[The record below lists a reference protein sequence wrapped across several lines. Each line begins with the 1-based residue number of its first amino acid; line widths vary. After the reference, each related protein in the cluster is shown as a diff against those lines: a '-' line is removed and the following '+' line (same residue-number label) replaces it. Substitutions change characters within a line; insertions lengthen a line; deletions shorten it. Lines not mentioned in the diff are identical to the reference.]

1 MHGFDGVNP
10 RVDVQSTNAVPDAEN
25 THVAVTFNGTS
36 YQIYINGVADGN
48 SVSGNAVA
56 ASNDNYIG
64 REGSSGTYLLGEIP
78 VLKTYNAAL
87 SAAEIKSNYKAY
99 KNRFNI

>member
-1 MHGFDGVNP
+1 MHGYDGVNP

-48 SVSGNAVA
+48 AVTDNAVA
-56 ASNDNYIG
+56 ASSDNYIG
-64 REGSSGTYLLGEIP
+64 RQSSSGTYLLGEVP
-78 VLKTYNAAL
+78 VLKIYNQAL
-87 SAAEIKSNYKAY
+87 SADELKQNYNAY